1 MKLLKTFRLFP
12 LLVFVFSVVFSASV
26 TSCAQKAEGD
36 EAGTEHPADEEKK
49 DEHPAA
55 ETEHPAESDT
65 TKTEAQ
71 Q

>member
-12 LLVFVFSVVFSASV
+12 LLVFVFSIVFSASV

-55 ETEHPAESDT
+55 ETEHPAESDS
-65 TKTEAQ
+65 TKTEEQ
-71 Q
+71 